1 MSAFFPDDAEHTR
14 SADAA
19 AFRRI
24 TFSVIEMAII
34 AGVLLRVV
42 RVVVNTHGGPFDW
55 HAFLGKLIIS
65 PLILFGLATLH
76 LANFPVRQWL
86 WRAPAFAFTE
96 GAAEAV
102 VSALLIWAG
111 REMYGRSVATV
122 ADWPSMA
129 AGVLLWRMV
138 AVVLFA
144 LLLGGIVQWA
154 RSRAIADDRGNDTDQ
169 AGDHTTAPPQP
180 ARRREDRRL

>member
-1 MSAFFPDDAEHTR
+1 MAAFFPHDADHAR
-14 SADAA
+14 HPDVA

-42 RVVVNTHGGPFDW
+42 RVIVNVHGDHFDW
-55 HAFLGKLIIS
+55 HAFVGKLVVS
-65 PLILFGLATLH
+65 PIILFGLATLH

-86 WRAPAFAFTE
+86 WRAPAFAFIE
-96 GAAEAV
+96 GATEAT

-111 REMYGRSVATV
+111 REMYGRSVATMS
-122 ADWPSMA
+122 DWPSMA

-138 AVVLFA
+138 AVVLFS
-144 LLLGGIVQWA
+144 LLLGGMVQWA
-154 RSRAIADDRGNDTDQ
+154 RSRAIADDREH
-169 AGDHTTAPPQP
+169 AGDHTRAQPQP
-180 ARRREDRRL
+180 ARRREDRRR

>member
-1 MSAFFPDDAEHTR
+1 MADFFPPGDAEHR
-14 SADAA
+14 RPDDAA

-24 TFSVIEMAII
+24 TLSVFETAII

-42 RVVVNTHGGPFDW
+42 RVIVNVHGGPFDW

-65 PLILFGLATLH
+65 PIILFGIATLH

-86 WRAPAFAFTE
+86 WRAPAFAFIE
-96 GAAEAV
+96 GVSEAIM
-102 VSALLIWAG
+102 SALLIWAG
-111 REMYGRSVATV
+111 REMYGRSLATM

-129 AGVLLWRMV
+129 AGVLFWRMV

-154 RSRAIADDRGNDTDQ
+154 RRRAIADDRDQ
-169 AGDHTTAPPQP
+169 AAEHVRAPTPP
-180 ARRREDRRL
+180 ARRRDDRR